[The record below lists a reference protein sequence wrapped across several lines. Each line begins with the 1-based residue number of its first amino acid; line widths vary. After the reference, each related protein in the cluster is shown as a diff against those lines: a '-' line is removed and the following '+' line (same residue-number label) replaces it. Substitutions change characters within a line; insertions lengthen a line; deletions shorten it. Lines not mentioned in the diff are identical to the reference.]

1 MEKYCQCQFA
11 TYQDQE
17 RIRKRQQDLRAQ
29 QRDIRAGLLEIMR
42 QKGLK
47 NVQVEGQHGARFQVK
62 LSRYPVPRV
71 LTQDVLDEARID
83 WAAAFELAHDE
94 QVAHIVD
101 EIKKVARDTRPYVDV
116 VECGKRLRDRLP
128 LVGGGNKGG
137 GGGGGGGGGSG
148 GSDPFTDAVLHLAA
162 HKDELRHETQALMEL
177 VGTKQAK
184 LAAASVLEEMAKLDL
199 KKQQVNLSSKDGGL
213 HKFVVERKVE
223 WRRPTVTVKAITA
236 AVKAALADHASSSS
250 SSSSSS
256 SHNANTRNPA
266 VVKQRILDYIAEA
279 TRPVLH
285 ETLHF
290 RSAAKDAAAV
300 LCGDDD
306 E

>member
-1 MEKYCQCQFA
+1 MEKYCQSQFA
-11 TYQDQE
+11 TYHDQE

-42 QKGLK
+42 QKSLK

-83 WAAAFELAHDE
+83 WAAAFQLAHDE

-128 LVGGGNKGG
+128 LVGGAGGIRAGADGGGGAGG
-137 GGGGGGGGGSG
+137 GGG
-148 GSDPFTDAVLHLAA
+148 DTFTDAVLQLAA
-162 HKDELRHETQALMEL
+162 HKDELRHETQALMDL

-184 LAAASVLEEMAKLDL
+184 QAAASVLEDMAKLDL
-199 KKQQVNLSSKDGGL
+199 KKQQVNLKGKDGGL

-250 SSSSSS
+250 SG
-256 SHNANTRNPA
+256 HDAKTRNPA

-290 RSAAKDAAAV
+290 RSAAKDAAAM